1 MHNSPTAP
9 TGTRLNSSSEIK
21 ILVFKFHLPIE
32 DESIFSVL
40 HIEVMNENTS
50 VRPYAFTN

>member
-9 TGTRLNSSSEIK
+9 TGTRLNSSSKIK